1 MDDTGQYR
9 IATINNA
16 GSASYDYMKLF
27 GLVLLGEAH
36 IRICMATDDK
46 ERHNNAKYFMERI
59 LPETRFLLQRIKE
72 GSDTMMQ
79 AEF

>member
-1 MDDTGQYR
+1 M
-9 IATINNA
+9 
-16 GSASYDYMKLF
+16 ASDNK
-27 GLVLLGEAH
+27 
-36 IRICMATDDK
+36 D
-46 ERHNNAKYFMERI
+46 RHTNAKYFMERI